1 MLILATV
8 FTLVFQTLVQDVGPV
23 TTYTDYQTMK
33 ECQTA
38 RVERMMAAGDRMIHG
53 HCEERTVNK

>member
-1 MLILATV
+1 MLFLTTV
-8 FTLVFQTLVQDVGPV
+8 FTLVFRVLVQNVGPV
-23 TTYTDYQTMK
+23 TTYTDYPSMQ

-38 RVERMMAAGDRMIHG
+38 RIDRMMAARERMIHG